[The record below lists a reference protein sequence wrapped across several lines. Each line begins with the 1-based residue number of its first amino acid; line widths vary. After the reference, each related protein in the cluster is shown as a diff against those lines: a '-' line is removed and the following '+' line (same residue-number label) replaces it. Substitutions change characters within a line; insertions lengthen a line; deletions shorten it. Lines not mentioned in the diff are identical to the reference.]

1 MTKWWTIYRYVQ
13 QVKPKSEDDPIKW
26 RDPPQNGAQCILRHD
41 SRLELVYVFSQTRLR
56 IETIFIHC
64 KRPSPKKTKWRT
76 VPSLYSKL
84 DAHALESQ
92 AQLNSIGS

>member
-41 SRLELVYVFSQTRLR
+41 SRLEPVYVFSQTRLR
-56 IETIFIHC
+56 METIFIHC
-64 KRPSPKKTKWRT
+64 KRPIPKKNKTEDGTELIQQTRRT
-76 VPSLYSKL
+76 RPRKPS
-84 DAHALESQ
+84 
-92 AQLNSIGS
+92 SIK